1 MKHIRAMSLYAAIA
15 VTSGGLFLVTSPAF
29 GRSAPILVT
38 ASPPEEIVVR
48 HVSYADLNLAADAG
62 QRTLNR
68 RVGTAVS
75 SLCGEASGG
84 NDGSTSFRY
93 SMIRCS
99 NGAWSD
105 ARPQIARAVQRA
117 QELAFTGKTAIAAA
131 AITISLPK

>member
-1 MKHIRAMSLYAAIA
+1 MNYARTISLCAAVAI
-15 VTSGGLFLVTSPAF
+15 TSGGLFLVASPAL
-29 GRSAPILVT
+29 GRSGPIMVT
-38 ASPPEEIVVR
+38 ASPPEDVVVR

-68 RVGTAVS
+68 RVGAAVS
-75 SLCGEASGG
+75 SLCTEASGG
-84 NDGSTSFRY
+84 NDGSTGFKY
-93 SMIRCS
+93 SMINCS
-99 NGAWSD
+99 SGAWSD